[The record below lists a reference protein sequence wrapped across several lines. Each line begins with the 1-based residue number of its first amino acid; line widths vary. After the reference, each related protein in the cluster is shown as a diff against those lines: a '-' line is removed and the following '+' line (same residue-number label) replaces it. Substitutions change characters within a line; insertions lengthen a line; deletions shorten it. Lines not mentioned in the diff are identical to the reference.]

1 MGLLAQ
7 SYRELKTRRND
18 RAFKINQSSC
28 SFLQNSVQQLS
39 KWSDSANNEES
50 NWKLYR
56 EDHRWTPTDL
66 HRPVFGK
73 PVHLLHG
80 NPCPLLPSLPCP
92 RLANCSH
99 GVWHRLAFYHSCGQ
113 ESSRDLKAGPGGPRD
128 LGPDSCSKGGL
139 PRSHQ
144 ARLHDLQLLC
154 DQLLASNGKF
164 CTIQNV

>member
-1 MGLLAQ
+1 MEQFLFYKQ
-7 SYRELKTRRND
+7 
-18 RAFKINQSSC
+18 C
-28 SFLQNSVQQLS
+28 SPTS
-39 KWSDSANNEES
+39 SANNEKGS
-50 NWKLYR
+50 WKL
-56 EDHRWTPTDL
+56 HRWIIWDL
-66 HRPVFGK
+66 DQPGCGK

-92 RLANCSH
+92 GLANCSH
-99 GVWHRLAFYHSCGQ
+99 SVWHCLAFYHSCGQ

-154 DQLLASNGKF
+154 DQLLAGNGIF
-164 CTIQNV
+164 CTIQNVLQMTQSPREASNIIYSVDNPWGFCPWRC